1 MNRILR
7 RALLA
12 AAVPCAA
19 AAFACAAAAQGE
31 PAPGA
36 PSRAPGPPVEA
47 ITTASSLS
55 TEPLGAIT
63 GVREL
68 ADGRILVNDGAR
80 RRLLLMDSTLQMVGV
95 VLDSLTDVATT
106 YGTRPGML
114 IPYRADS
121 TLFVDPASYAMLV
134 LDPAGRLV
142 RVRSVWR
149 VQDLPYVMNQRGPYG
164 WPAVDARG
172 RVVYRVAAITPPP
185 RIPPPGGV
193 PYFPADPDSAFVVAV
208 DLDTRTADT
217 LATLRTPK
225 TAMTV
230 RRTGDGRYSVD
241 NAINPLPASDD
252 WAVLADGTVAVVRA
266 QDYRVEYL
274 GADGTLASS
283 PKLPYEWQ
291 RVTDEDKQRIVDSVR
306 VEQQKS
312 AATEYATA
320 TIRWVNTVN
329 RPYPQGF
336 AVPQG
341 YVPPPGFIARG
352 WELPPGMTLPAT
364 YAYACAPGEQPA
376 MRPRPEGPPAPGA
389 TVVVGGTAPTGAG
402 PGGAPGSTSSGTPAC
417 VAPPT
422 VFFSGGT
429 PPPPA
434 LRQVSV
440 LPASELP
447 DYRPPIASGGSARAD
462 LDGNLWIRAVP
473 VRRVPGGP
481 VYDVVDRQGEMV
493 TRLQLPQGYTLVGFG
508 RGKVVYLSV
517 RDAAGMHLA
526 RVRLR

>member
-1 MNRILR
+1 MNRLLR
-7 RALLA
+7 RACLA

-19 AAFACAAAAQGE
+19 AAQGE
-31 PAPGA
+31 PVPTA

-47 ITTASSLS
+47 ITTASALS

-68 ADGRILVNDGAR
+68 ADGRVLVNDGTR
-80 RRLLLMDSTLQMVGV
+80 RRLLLMDTTLQTVGV
-95 VLDSLTDVATT
+95 VLDSLTDVANT

-134 LDPAGRLV
+134 LDPAGRPA

-149 VQDLPYVMNQRGPYG
+149 VQDLPFVMNQRGPYG

-172 RVVYRVAAITPPP
+172 RVVYRVPARTPPP

-193 PYFPADPDSAFVVAV
+193 PYFPAEPDSAYVIAV

-225 TAMTV
+225 TATTV
-230 RRTGDGRYSVD
+230 RRTGDGRFSVD

-252 WAVLADGTVAVVRA
+252 WAVLPDGTVAFVRA

-274 GADGTLASS
+274 GADGSLASS

-291 RVTDEDKQRIVDSVR
+291 RVTDQDKQRIVDSVR
-306 VEQQKS
+306 VEQGKA

-320 TIRWVNTVN
+320 MIRWVNAVN
-329 RPYPQGF
+329 RPYPRGF

-341 YVPPPGFIARG
+341 YVPAPGFIARG
-352 WELPPGMTLPAT
+352 WELPPGLTLPAT
-364 YAYACAPGEQPA
+364 YAYACAPGEQPE
-376 MRPRPEGPPAPGA
+376 MRPRPEGGPPAPPPGA
-389 TVVVGGTAPTGAG
+389 TVVVSGSVAPGAPG
-402 PGGAPGSTSSGTPAC
+402 AAPAGAAGGAPSC

-422 VFFSGGT
+422 VFFGGGAPQ
-429 PPPPA
+429 PPT

-481 VYDVVDRQGEMV
+481 VYDVVNRQGEMV

-508 RGKVVYLSV
+508 RGKVVYLSM
-517 RDAAGMHLA
+517 RDATGMHLA

>member
-1 MNRILR
+1 MNRLLR
-7 RALLA
+7 RAWLA
-12 AAVPCAA
+12 AAFP
-19 AAFACAAAAQGE
+19 CAAAAQGE
-31 PAPGA
+31 PAPEA
-36 PSRAPGPPVEA
+36 PPRAPGPPVEA

-68 ADGRILVNDGAR
+68 PDGRVLVNDGTR
-80 RRLLLMDSTLQMVGV
+80 RRLLLMDTTLQTVGV
-95 VLDSLTDVATT
+95 VLDSLTDVANT

-114 IPYRADS
+114 IPYRGDS

-134 LDPAGRLV
+134 LDPAGKLV

-172 RVVYRVAAITPPP
+172 RVVYRVPARAPDP
-185 RIPPPGGV
+185 RIPPPGGI
-193 PYFPADPDSAFVVAV
+193 PYFPAEPDSAFVVAV

-217 LATLRTPK
+217 LTTLRTPK
-225 TAMTV
+225 TAMSV
-230 RRTGDGRYSVD
+230 RRTAEGRFTVD

-252 WAVLADGTVAVVRA
+252 WAVLPDGTVAFVRT

-274 GADGTLASS
+274 GADGSLASS
-283 PKLPYEWQ
+283 PKLPYEWR

-306 VEQQKS
+306 VEQTRA

-320 TIRWVNTVN
+320 MIRWVNAVN

-336 AVPQG
+336 ALPEG
-341 YVPPPGFIARG
+341 YVPPPGFGRG
-352 WELPPGMTLPAT
+352 WELPPGLALPAT
-364 YAYACAPGEQPA
+364 YVYACAPGEK
-376 MRPRPEGPPAPGA
+376 PEVRAATGPQGGPPAPPPGA
-389 TVVVGGTAPTGAG
+389 TVVVSGTVA
-402 PGGAPGSTSSGTPAC
+402 PGGAPGAAPGGAPSC

-422 VFFSGGT
+422 TFFGSGEQ
-429 PPPPA
+429 PPPTM
-434 LRQVSV
+434 RQVVV

-473 VRRVPGGP
+473 ARRVPGGP
-481 VYDVVDRQGEMV
+481 VYDVVNRQGEMV
-493 TRLQLPQGYTLVGFG
+493 TRLQLPAGYALVGFG
-508 RGKVVYLSV
+508 RGKVVYLSM
-517 RDAAGMHLA
+517 RDATGMHLA

>member
-7 RALLA
+7 RAWLA

-19 AAFACAAAAQGE
+19 AAQGE
-31 PAPGA
+31 PAPTA

-68 ADGRILVNDGAR
+68 ADGRVLVNDGTR
-80 RRLLLMDSTLQMVGV
+80 RRLLLMDSTLQAVGV
-95 VLDSLTDVATT
+95 VLDSLTDVANT

-134 LDPAGRLV
+134 LDPAGRPV

-149 VQDLPYVMNQRGPYG
+149 VQDLPFVMNQRGPYG

-172 RVVYRVAAITPPP
+172 RVVYRVPARTPPP
-185 RIPPPGGV
+185 RIPPPGVV
-193 PYFPADPDSAFVVAV
+193 PYFPAEPDSAYVVAV

-225 TAMTV
+225 TATTV
-230 RRTGDGRYSVD
+230 RRTGDGRFSVD

-252 WAVLADGTVAVVRA
+252 WAVLADGTVAIVRA

-274 GADGTLASS
+274 GADGSRASS

-320 TIRWVNTVN
+320 MIRWVNTVN

-341 YVPPPGFIARG
+341 YVPPPGFVARG
-352 WELPPGMTLPAT
+352 WELPPGLTLPAT
-364 YAYACAPGEQPA
+364 YAYACAPGEQPQV
-376 MRPRPEGPPAPGA
+376 RPRPEVGPPAPPPGT
-389 TVVVGGTAPTGAG
+389 TVVVVGSVA
-402 PGGAPGSTSSGTPAC
+402 PGGPPSSGTPSC

-422 VFFSGGT
+422 VFFGGGD
-429 PPPPA
+429 PPLPT

-473 VRRVPGGP
+473 VRRIPGGP
-481 VYDVVDRQGEMV
+481 VYDVVNHQGEMV

>member
-1 MNRILR
+1 MNRLLR
-7 RALLA
+7 RAWLA

-19 AAFACAAAAQGE
+19 AAQGE
-31 PAPGA
+31 PAPAA

-63 GVREL
+63 SVREL
-68 ADGRILVNDGAR
+68 ADGRVLVNDGTR
-80 RRLLLMDSTLQMVGV
+80 RRLLLMDSTLQTVGV
-95 VLDSLTDVATT
+95 VLDSLTDVANT

-134 LDPAGRLV
+134 LDPAGRPV

-149 VQDLPYVMNQRGPYG
+149 VQDLPFVMNQRGPSG
-164 WPAVDARG
+164 WPALDARG
-172 RVVYRVAAITPPP
+172 RVVYRVPARTPPP

-193 PYFPADPDSAFVVAV
+193 PYFPGEPDSAFVVAV

-225 TAMTV
+225 TATTV
-230 RRTGDGRYSVD
+230 RRTGDGRFSVD

-252 WAVLADGTVAVVRA
+252 WAVRPDGTVAVVRA

-274 GADGTLASS
+274 GADGSLASS

-306 VEQQKS
+306 VEQERS
-312 AATEYATA
+312 AATEYASA
-320 TIRWVNTVN
+320 MIRWANTAN
-329 RPYPQGF
+329 RPYPRGF

-341 YVPPPGFIARG
+341 YVAPPGFGRG
-352 WELPPGMTLPAT
+352 WELPPGLTLPAT
-364 YAYACAPGEQPA
+364 YVYACAPGEQPQVRA
-376 MRPRPEGPPAPGA
+376 AARPEGAPPPPPAA
-389 TVVVGGTAPTGAG
+389 VVVVGGTVAPGAAPGAG
-402 PGGAPGSTSSGTPAC
+402 PGGASSCMTVFYSGGEQQ
-417 VAPPT
+417 APPT
-422 VFFSGGT
+422 
-429 PPPPA
+429 

-440 LPASELP
+440 LPAAELP

-462 LDGNLWIRAVP
+462 LGGNLWIRTVP
-473 VRRVPGGP
+473 ARRIPGGP
-481 VYDVVDRQGEMV
+481 VYDVVDRRGEMV
-493 TRLQLPQGYTLVGFG
+493 ARLQLPVGYTLVGFG
-508 RGKVVYLSV
+508 RGKVVYLSM
-517 RDAAGMHLA
+517 RDATGMHLA